1 MFLVTLYRITKTSLI
16 SFWRNRWLS
25 LAATLVMI
33 LALLTISIFVSILLI
48 TNKTTQSLRDRVD
61 LTAYFNES
69 ASDDQIF
76 AIQKILINR
85 SDIKTVDY
93 TSKGDALKRWREINK
108 DDPKVRDTISE
119 DDNPLPRS
127 LEVKTQIPEDLDKIN
142 TLLNSSDYKPIIN
155 KISYEKNKV
164 IIDRLLRITHFV
176 KIAGWSLSGLFVL
189 IAILIIYNTVRLT
202 IFARSDEIAIMKLV
216 GGSDWYIKGPF
227 IIEGSIYGFLGALI
241 SSILFYFSFHFT
253 VPVAEKYLGL
263 INLNSTY
270 LGMNLVEMIVLQFA
284 IGILLGTFC
293 SILAIRKHL

>member
-85 SDIKTVDY
+85 SDIKIVDY
-93 TSKGDALKRWREINK
+93 TSKSDALKRWREINK

-127 LEVKTQIPEDLDKIN
+127 LEVKTRIPEDLDKIN

-227 IIEGSIYGFLGALI
+227 ILEGSIYGFLGALI
-241 SSILFYFSFHFT
+241 SSILFYFSFHFMI
-253 VPVAEKYLGL
+253 PVAEKYLGL
-263 INLNSTY
+263 MNLNSTY
-270 LGMNLVEMIVLQFA
+270 LGMNLVEMIVIQFA